1 MKYQWFTPS
10 GCKDI
15 GIRKINFAAETQFLC
30 WSTGAE
36 FNLVDNSPMFMN
48 DISYLPNLEE

>member
-1 MKYQWFTPS
+1 MVY
-10 GCKDI
+10 KDI
-15 GIRKINFAAETQFLC
+15 GIRKTNFVAETQFLC

-36 FNLVDNSPMFMN
+36 FNLVDNSQMFMN